1 MRIKETV
8 LFILTLFFLCGCV
21 SPKIRLF
28 ADATDPLREITL
40 QGKDKGK
47 VLLISV
53 RGFISDSPDKG
64 LFHSEPGMVQAIVSQ
79 LEKAERDTEIK
90 AILLKID
97 SPGGTV
103 TASDLLYHEIMEFKK
118 RTGVKFVVSMMDLT
132 ASGAYYIALPA
143 DLIMAHPTTLTGSV
157 GVIFMRPRVSG
168 LMEKIGMNV
177 EVNKSGKNKD
187 MASPFRESGE
197 EEQKILQN
205 LVESLGKRFTSLV
218 ARHRRLNPETLADIS
233 DARICLAEEA
243 LQLGLIDEIGYLSD
257 AVSRAKSLAGLP
269 EDAKVIVYRR
279 SEYPED
285 NFYNTAAAASDIKG
299 FSLVNINLPDILSD
313 LHSGFYYMWLPGEK
327 QFR

>member
-1 MRIKETV
+1 MRIKESV
-8 LFILTLFFLCGCV
+8 SLFFILTLLFLCGCF

-28 ADATDPLREITL
+28 ADATDPLKEFTL
-40 QGKDKGK
+40 EGKDKGK
-47 VLLISV
+47 VLLVSV
-53 RGFISDSPDKG
+53 RGFISDSPGKG
-64 LFHSEPGMVQAIVSQ
+64 FFNSEPGMVQTIVSQ
-79 LEKAERDTEIK
+79 LEKAEKDSEIK

-97 SPGGTV
+97 SPGGSV

-118 RTGVKFVVSMMDLT
+118 RTGVKLVVSMMDLT
-132 ASGAYYIALPA
+132 ASGAYYISLPA
-143 DLIMAHPTTLTGSV
+143 DLIMAHPTTITGSV

-197 EEQKILQN
+197 EEQKILQS
-205 LVESLGKRFTSLV
+205 LVESLGKRFISLV
-218 ARHRRLNPETLADIS
+218 AKHRKPGHEALANIS

-257 AVSRAKSLAGLP
+257 AVSRAKTMAGLP

-285 NFYNTAAAASDIKG
+285 NFYNTAGAASDSQG
-299 FSLVNINLPDILSD
+299 FSLVNINLPDILSG
-313 LHSGFYYMWLPGEK
+313 LHSGFYYMWLPGE
-327 QFR
+327 RY